1 MTKKWVVAVAVA
13 LVVAV
18 GLAAPVFAGDIVAM
32 PTANMQPAQTAEFN
46 YIRWNDIVPDVNAN
60 IYEGFV
66 GVTDWL
72 EIDALRFDPTAG
84 DSRTE
89 ANVYVRLLKET
100 AQHPSVVIGATNIT
114 GATWVDGKDDVSPFV
129 VGAYNVNVPAGRP
142 TFNDPLVRLQM
153 AWGDKFHDGFFGG
166 VQALFTPRLGA
177 AVFNYQGL
185 PSYLGV
191 YTVNKT
197 LELRA
202 GWKSG
207 TPFYSAGLDFAF

>member
-1 MTKKWVVAVAVA
+1 MKRVVLVVALITAVA
-13 LVVAV
+13 LAV
-18 GLAAPVFAGDIVAM
+18 PVLAGDIVAM
-32 PTANMQPAQTAEFN
+32 PTANMQPARTAELN
-46 YIRWNDIVPDVNAN
+46 YIRWNDIVPGVNSN
-60 IYEGFV
+60 IYEAFV

-72 EIDALRFDPTAG
+72 EIDGLHFDPTAG

-89 ANVYVRLLKET
+89 ANIYLRAIKET
-100 AQHPSVVIGATNIT
+100 AEHPSLVLGATNIT
-114 GATWVDGKDDVSPFV
+114 GSTWVDGSKAISAFAVS
-129 VGAYNVNVPAGRP
+129 AYNINVPKGCP

-153 AWGDKFHDGFFGG
+153 AWGDNFHQGFFGG
-166 VQALFTPRLGA
+166 VQMLFTPRFGA
-177 AVFNYQGL
+177 AAFNYQGE

-207 TPFYSAGLDFAF
+207 TPFYSAGLDFGF